1 MQLQAETGSDA
12 AAAEAHASALAAAHK
27 DLEDTMQQLRS
38 DLQAATAAFAAGQER
53 CQQLDEQLAAVSA
66 ELQQEQADKQAL
78 LLQLQQGRDEL
89 AALQAQHD
97 QLLNSSGSE
106 AAAASAELQELRISM
121 QQLQAAHVTLQEEHA
136 AAAAAAA
143 AAQEQQ
149 RLLQQQLGDAQQQLS
164 ELQTSH
170 AALQAEHALQ
180 GQQLQEAQRALK
192 VLQES
197 QGQQAAE
204 LSTAQQ
210 QLAALQDTHAA
221 ALRQQQQLESERQQL
236 SMQQQSLQAGLT
248 SSQAEVA
255 AMQAAAKAAEEK
267 RLSQPH
273 KSTQVSAADHA
284 GAHWVSGRGVQ
295 TGAELDPKATRDV
308 GTPADLGLLSYFFRE
323 IKQKQRGGGGAIL
336 GYDPADAAKAAEG
349 MLATHTTLLPAVCL
363 LLVCQLCCIEA
374 CSRADGIAVLPKLQ
388 ALPRLVNVSV
398 WFAARSVVQYCQGTE
413 QGAVYMWFGSPGCMC
428 TTLAEASCFFVF
440 WSLPQ
445 VPTVSQPSHGLAVL
459 VCRPFLPAR
468 QAGGKARA
476 PRLGRHPLTF

>member
-1 MQLQAETGSDA
+1 
-12 AAAEAHASALAAAHK
+12 
-27 DLEDTMQQLRS
+27 
-38 DLQAATAAFAAGQER
+38 
-53 CQQLDEQLAAVSA
+53 
-66 ELQQEQADKQAL
+66 
-78 LLQLQQGRDEL
+78 
-89 AALQAQHD
+89 
-97 QLLNSSGSE
+97 
-106 AAAASAELQELRISM
+106 M

-143 AAQEQQ
+143 AAQEQE

-164 ELQTSH
+164 ELQAAH

-192 VLQES
+192 ALQES

-236 SMQQQSLQAGLT
+236 STQQQSLQASFT
-248 SSQAEVA
+248 SSQAELA
-255 AMQAAAKAAEEK
+255 AMQAAAKAAEDK

-284 GAHWVSGRGVQ
+284 DAHWVSGKGVQ

-349 MLATHTTLLPAVCL
+349 MFAMHTTLLPAPFWLFYGLSAL
-363 LLVCQLCCIEA
+363 LYGLQSAVSIAA
-374 CSRADGIAVLPKLQ
+374 CSRADANCCFAKSARLARASGCICLVCCSLSGQVLP
-388 ALPRLVNVSV
+388 
-398 WFAARSVVQYCQGTE
+398 
-413 QGAVYMWFGSPGCMC
+413 
-428 TTLAEASCFFVF
+428 
-440 WSLPQ
+440 
-445 VPTVSQPSHGLAVL
+445 
-459 VCRPFLPAR
+459 
-468 QAGGKARA
+468 
-476 PRLGRHPLTF
+476 RH